1 MNIRSVIGF
10 AYEFEDIAIQ
20 ILLSA
25 GYKSKWPLHDMSAS
39 DSKFI
44 PAQGFDFEGVDP
56 SGAEVGVE
64 IKFYRTHRPGPGV
77 INRILEKITNVAHE
91 AGKQKAILIVSETSG
106 RGGYRTDFAVPYEII
121 TAENLRSLSSG
132 NLRLIDRL
140 NELLRV
146 SSLEAVEPRT
156 ELTALEPVVLDDSSE
171 RINSIIRR
179 HDTCPQSSGPPYEA
193 ICFEAIAELFGD
205 ELGVLH
211 DQHPVADRFHV
222 IDLIASIKP
231 SEPDNFWAHLRSD
244 FRSRYIV
251 FEFKN
256 YKDAIGQDQ
265 IYSTEKYLFT
275 HALRT
280 VAIMIARNG
289 EDDGA
294 KHAREGALREHGKL
308 IIGLS
313 GADLVKMLEM
323 KRDLDDF
330 TGVLADNLDTM
341 LTSLGR

>member
-1 MNIRSVIGF
+1 MTSRHTMAFGF
-10 AYEFEDIAIQ
+10 EFEEVAIQ
-20 ILLSA
+20 ILLAA
-25 GYKSKWPLHDMSAS
+25 GYKSKPPLVKQSANQPVYFP
-39 DSKFI
+39 DR
-44 PAQGFDFEGVDP
+44 GFDFEGVDP
-56 SGAEVGVE
+56 DGREIGLEV
-64 IKFYRTHRPGPGV
+64 KFFRTHRPGPGV
-77 INRILEKITNVAHE
+77 INRILKKLTDVARE
-91 AGKQKAILIVSETSG
+91 MEKQKAILVVAEANKN
-106 RGGYRTDFAVPYEII
+106 RVYRTDFDIPYEII
-121 TAENLRSLSSG
+121 TADGLRSLAGS
-132 NLRLIDRL
+132 NLDLIDRL
-140 NELLRV
+140 NNLLRV
-146 SSLEAVEPRT
+146 SRLEAVEPST
-156 ELTALEPVVLDDSSE
+156 DIASMEPVVRDDNSA
-171 RINSIIRR
+171 RINRIIER
-179 HDTCPQSSGPPYEA
+179 HQACPQSVGPPYEA
-193 ICFEAIAELFGD
+193 ICAEAIAELFQG

-211 DQHPVADRFHV
+211 KQHPVADRFHV

-231 SEPDNFWAHLRSD
+231 SEPDNFWSHLRAD

-256 YKDAIGQDQ
+256 YKDPISQDQ

-280 VAIMIARNG
+280 VAIMITRNG

-323 KRDLDDF
+323 KRDIEDY
-330 TGVLADNLDTM
+330 TGVLADNIDNM